1 MMSHSRAG
9 VLLPLAIKPTSK
21 SHRLLT
27 FPPPTPP
34 EPHAEQ
40 ILIFS
45 ICVQERAILLDMDE
59 KQQVLQAQLQASLAE
74 MGTLEAQ
81 VADRERAVTVR
92 ESDLRAHMRAASAG
106 VNALSDVT
114 NHAAPGQV
122 LNRP

>member
-1 MMSHSRAG
+1 M
-9 VLLPLAIKPTSK
+9 
-21 SHRLLT
+21 
-27 FPPPTPP
+27 
-34 EPHAEQ
+34 EQ
-40 ILIFS
+40 ILIFP

-122 LNRP
+122 LQPLPCKFTACDTACVIL